1 MDIKSAYDI
10 LYRYFT
16 KIELRGLYRKKGFDA
31 SESDT
36 IRKHEYNAEL
46 LNELYFRIED
56 ESEKENIASAA
67 KVFRNLADEEWVNI

>member
-16 KIELRGLYRKKGFDA
+16 KTELRGLYRKKGFDA

-67 KVFRNLADEEWVNI
+67 KVFRDLADEEWVNI

>member
-16 KIELRGLYRKKGFDA
+16 KTELRGLYRKKDFDA

>member
-16 KIELRGLYRKKGFDA
+16 KTELRGLYRKKGFDA

-67 KVFRNLADEEWVNI
+67 KVFRNLAAEEWVNI

>member
-16 KIELRGLYRKKGFDA
+16 KTELRGLYRKKGFDA

-56 ESEKENIASAA
+56 ESEKENIASTA

>member
-16 KIELRGLYRKKGFDA
+16 KTELRGLYRKKGFDA

-36 IRKHEYNAEL
+36 IRKDEYNAEL

>member
-16 KIELRGLYRKKGFDA
+16 ETELKGLYRKKGFDA